1 MMLPSKPA
9 SGGFSLIELLVVISI
24 MAGVMALVGPLTVRS
39 VESARAQT
47 ELVSIERWI
56 NGWGRKAFL
65 SASVISIKAK
75 NSNLVAERDG
85 QQVDSFDLS
94 MWQPTQALTLH
105 FRLRFLA
112 SLRLSWCRVR
122 LLETS
127 QLEVTYRG
135 QYRLRDGIKRFFDRG
150 LGRAVI
156 LLPS

>member
-24 MAGVMALVGPLTVRS
+24 MAGIMALVGPLTVRS

-85 QQVDSFDLS
+85 EQVDSFDLS
-94 MWQPTQALTLH
+94 MWQPTQALTLQ
-105 FRLRFLA
+105 FSA
-112 SLRLSWCRVR
+112 S
-122 LLETS
+122 
-127 QLEVTYRG
+127 G
-135 QYRLRDGIKRFFDRG
+135 
-150 LGRAVI
+150 
-156 LLPS
+156 LPSLSEVELVSGEITRDITIRGDLPRSSID

>member
-9 SGGFSLIELLVVISI
+9 SDGFSLIELLVVISI

-75 NSNLVAERDG
+75 NSNLIAEREG

-94 MWQPTQALTLH
+94 MWQPTQALTLQ
-105 FRLRFLA
+105 FSA
-112 SLRLSWCRVR
+112 S
-122 LLETS
+122 
-127 QLEVTYRG
+127 G
-135 QYRLRDGIKRFFDRG
+135 
-150 LGRAVI
+150 
-156 LLPS
+156 LPSLSEVELVSGEITRDITIRGDLPRSSID

>member
-9 SGGFSLIELLVVISI
+9 SDGFSLIELLVVISI

-75 NSNLVAERDG
+75 NSNLVAEREG

-94 MWQPTQALTLH
+94 MWQPTQALTLQ
-105 FRLRFLA
+105 FSA
-112 SLRLSWCRVR
+112 S
-122 LLETS
+122 
-127 QLEVTYRG
+127 G
-135 QYRLRDGIKRFFDRG
+135 
-150 LGRAVI
+150 
-156 LLPS
+156 LPSLSEGELVSGEITRDITIRGDLPRSSID

>member
-9 SGGFSLIELLVVISI
+9 SDGFSLIELLVVISI

-75 NSNLVAERDG
+75 NSNLVAEREG

-94 MWQPTQALTLH
+94 MWQPTQAVTLQ
-105 FRLRFLA
+105 FSA
-112 SLRLSWCRVR
+112 S
-122 LLETS
+122 
-127 QLEVTYRG
+127 G
-135 QYRLRDGIKRFFDRG
+135 
-150 LGRAVI
+150 
-156 LLPS
+156 LPSLSEVELVSGEITRDITIRGDLPRSSID

>member
-1 MMLPSKPA
+1 MLPSKPA
-9 SGGFSLIELLVVISI
+9 NDGFSLIELLVVISI

-75 NSNLVAERDG
+75 NSNLVAEREG

-94 MWQPTQALTLH
+94 MWQPTQALTLQ
-105 FRLRFLA
+105 FSA
-112 SLRLSWCRVR
+112 S
-122 LLETS
+122 
-127 QLEVTYRG
+127 G
-135 QYRLRDGIKRFFDRG
+135 
-150 LGRAVI
+150 
-156 LLPS
+156 LPSLSEVELVSGEITRDITIRGDLPRSSID

>member
-9 SGGFSLIELLVVISI
+9 NEGFSLIELLVVISI

-75 NSNLVAERDG
+75 NSNLVAEREG

-94 MWQPTQALTLH
+94 MWQPTQALTLQ
-105 FRLRFLA
+105 FSA
-112 SLRLSWCRVR
+112 S
-122 LLETS
+122 
-127 QLEVTYRG
+127 G
-135 QYRLRDGIKRFFDRG
+135 
-150 LGRAVI
+150 
-156 LLPS
+156 LPSLSEVELVSGEITRDITIRGDLPRSSID

>member
-9 SGGFSLIELLVVISI
+9 NDGFSLIELLVVISI

-75 NSNLVAERDG
+75 NSNLVAEREG

-94 MWQPTQALTLH
+94 MWQPTQALTLQ
-105 FRLRFLA
+105 FSA
-112 SLRLSWCRVR
+112 S
-122 LLETS
+122 
-127 QLEVTYRG
+127 G
-135 QYRLRDGIKRFFDRG
+135 
-150 LGRAVI
+150 
-156 LLPS
+156 LPSLSEVELVSGEITRDITIRGDLPRSSID

>member
-9 SGGFSLIELLVVISI
+9 NDGFSLIELLVVISI

-65 SASVISIKAK
+65 SASAISIKAK
-75 NSNLVAERDG
+75 NSNLVAEREG

-94 MWQPTQALTLH
+94 MWQPTQALTLQ
-105 FRLRFLA
+105 FSA
-112 SLRLSWCRVR
+112 S
-122 LLETS
+122 
-127 QLEVTYRG
+127 G
-135 QYRLRDGIKRFFDRG
+135 
-150 LGRAVI
+150 
-156 LLPS
+156 LPSLSEVELVSGEITRDITIRGDLPRSSID

>member
-85 QQVDSFDLS
+85 EQVDSFDLS
-94 MWQPTQALTLH
+94 MWQPTQALTLQ
-105 FRLRFLA
+105 FSA
-112 SLRLSWCRVR
+112 S
-122 LLETS
+122 
-127 QLEVTYRG
+127 G
-135 QYRLRDGIKRFFDRG
+135 
-150 LGRAVI
+150 
-156 LLPS
+156 LPSLSEVELVSGEITRDIIIRGDLPRSSID

>member
-9 SGGFSLIELLVVISI
+9 SDGFSLIELLVVISI

-85 QQVDSFDLS
+85 EQVDSFDLS
-94 MWQPTQALTLH
+94 MWQPTQALTLQ
-105 FRLRFLA
+105 FSA
-112 SLRLSWCRVR
+112 S
-122 LLETS
+122 
-127 QLEVTYRG
+127 G
-135 QYRLRDGIKRFFDRG
+135 
-150 LGRAVI
+150 
-156 LLPS
+156 LPSLSEVELVSGEITRDITIRGDLPRSSID

>member
-24 MAGVMALVGPLTVRS
+24 MAGIMALVGPLTVRS

-85 QQVDSFDLS
+85 EQVDSFDLS
-94 MWQPTQALTLH
+94 MWQPTQALTLQ
-105 FRLRFLA
+105 FSA
-112 SLRLSWCRVR
+112 S
-122 LLETS
+122 
-127 QLEVTYRG
+127 G
-135 QYRLRDGIKRFFDRG
+135 
-150 LGRAVI
+150 
-156 LLPS
+156 LPSLSEVELVSGEITRDIIIRGDLPRSSID

>member
-9 SGGFSLIELLVVISI
+9 SDGFSLIELLVVISI

-75 NSNLVAERDG
+75 NSNLVAEREG

-94 MWQPTQALTLH
+94 MWQPTQALTLQ
-105 FRLRFLA
+105 FSA
-112 SLRLSWCRVR
+112 S
-122 LLETS
+122 
-127 QLEVTYRG
+127 G
-135 QYRLRDGIKRFFDRG
+135 
-150 LGRAVI
+150 
-156 LLPS
+156 LPSLSEVELVSGEITRDITIRGDLPRSSID

>member
-9 SGGFSLIELLVVISI
+9 GDGFSLIELLVVISI

-75 NSNLVAERDG
+75 NSNLVAEREG

-94 MWQPTQALTLH
+94 MWQPTQALTLQ
-105 FRLRFLA
+105 FSA
-112 SLRLSWCRVR
+112 S
-122 LLETS
+122 
-127 QLEVTYRG
+127 G
-135 QYRLRDGIKRFFDRG
+135 
-150 LGRAVI
+150 
-156 LLPS
+156 LPSLSEVELVSGEITRDITIRGDLPRSSID